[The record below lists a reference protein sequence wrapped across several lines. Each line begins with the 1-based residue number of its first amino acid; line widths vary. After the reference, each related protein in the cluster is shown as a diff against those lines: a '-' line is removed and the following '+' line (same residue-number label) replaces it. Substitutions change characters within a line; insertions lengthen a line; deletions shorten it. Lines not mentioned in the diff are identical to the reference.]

1 MFLRSLNFRQ
11 LVSTAVIGLSL
22 ITYIFFCY
30 CTERHEHISISLCV
44 LGLFTFYVLLL
55 KLDLSTRVMIKIGL
69 VFRLIIL
76 ISTPNLSQDF
86 YRFFWD
92 GQLILNGFNPYLNTP
107 NQIIISKL
115 ISFPEMNEIYEL
127 MGSLSQNNYSN
138 YPPIH
143 QIITF
148 LALLITD
155 KSIITSIISLRLILI
170 LFDLGILFYG
180 IKLLKKLKKPKNII
194 FIYFLNP
201 LVILELTGNL
211 HLEGVMVFFMILSFY
226 HLYRKSEIY
235 SGIFLG
241 LSILTKLIPLIILPL
256 FLFRLGLKKSIRFI
270 VTITAVISTGFA
282 PFINFKSL
290 INYSESINLWFSN
303 FEFNASIYYAL
314 KEIFKGFNIRLIDY
328 MVYIIPISIF
338 IVLTYLISMKKN
350 KTQDILTQSLIIL
363 TTYLFISTT
372 IHPWYIIPLIFLSCF
387 TNYRYPIFWSF
398 TIFLSYFSY
407 YEIQVN
413 ENHFL
418 LAIEYGLVIG
428 ILFYEIYF
436 KKLNHHKLTD
446 FNF

>member
-1 MFLRSLNFRQ
+1 
-11 LVSTAVIGLSL
+11 
-22 ITYIFFCY
+22 
-30 CTERHEHISISLCV
+30 
-44 LGLFTFYVLLL
+44 
-55 KLDLSTRVMIKIGL
+55 
-69 VFRLIIL
+69 
-76 ISTPNLSQDF
+76 
-86 YRFFWD
+86 
-92 GQLILNGFNPYLNTP
+92 
-107 NQIIISKL
+107 
-115 ISFPEMNEIYEL
+115 
-127 MGSLSQNNYSN
+127 
-138 YPPIH
+138 
-143 QIITF
+143 
-148 LALLITD
+148 
-155 KSIITSIISLRLILI
+155 
-170 LFDLGILFYG
+170 
-180 IKLLKKLKKPKNII
+180 
-194 FIYFLNP
+194 
-201 LVILELTGNL
+201 
-211 HLEGVMVFFMILSFY
+211 MVFFMILSFY

-314 KEIFKGFNIRLIDY
+314 KEIFESFNIRLIDY
-328 MVYIIPISIF
+328 MVYVIPISIF

>member
-1 MFLRSLNFRQ
+1 
-11 LVSTAVIGLSL
+11 
-22 ITYIFFCY
+22 
-30 CTERHEHISISLCV
+30 
-44 LGLFTFYVLLL
+44 
-55 KLDLSTRVMIKIGL
+55 MIKIGL

-226 HLYRKSEIY
+226 HLYRKKEIY

-241 LSILTKLIPLIILPL
+241 LSILTKLIPLMILPL
-256 FLFRLGLKKSIRFI
+256 FLYRLGLKKSIRFI
-270 VTITAVISTGFA
+270 VTITGVISTGFA

-290 INYSESINLWFSN
+290 INYSKSINLWFSN
-303 FEFNASIYYAL
+303 FEFNASFYYAL

-328 MVYIIPISIF
+328 MVYVIPISIL

-387 TNYRYPIFWSF
+387 TNYRYPIFWSL

-418 LAIEYGLVIG
+418 LAIEYGLLIG

-436 KKLNHHKLTD
+436 KKN
-446 FNF
+446 

>member
-1 MFLRSLNFRQ
+1 M
-11 LVSTAVIGLSL
+11 V
-22 ITYIFFCY
+22 
-30 CTERHEHISISLCV
+30 
-44 LGLFTFYVLLL
+44 
-55 KLDLSTRVMIKIGL
+55 KIGL

-76 ISTPNLSQDF
+76 ISAPNLSQDF

-127 MGSLSQNNYSN
+127 MGPLSQNNYSN

-148 LALLITD
+148 ITLLITD
-155 KSIITSIISLRLILI
+155 KSIIAGIISLRLILI

-180 IKLLKKLKKPKNII
+180 IKLLKILKKPKNII

-201 LVILELTGNL
+201 LVILELIGNL

-226 HLYRKSEIY
+226 HLYRKREIY

-241 LSILTKLIPLIILPL
+241 LSIITKLIPLIILPL
-256 FLFRLGLKKSIRFI
+256 FLFRFGLKKSIRFI

-328 MVYIIPISIF
+328 MVYVIPISIF

-350 KTQDILTQSLIIL
+350 KTQDVLTQSLIIL

-436 KKLNHHKLTD
+436 KKIKSS
-446 FNF
+446 

>member
-1 MFLRSLNFRQ
+1 M
-11 LVSTAVIGLSL
+11 V
-22 ITYIFFCY
+22 
-30 CTERHEHISISLCV
+30 
-44 LGLFTFYVLLL
+44 
-55 KLDLSTRVMIKIGL
+55 KIGL

-76 ISTPNLSQDF
+76 ISAPNLSQDF

-127 MGSLSQNNYSN
+127 MGPLSQNNYSN

-148 LALLITD
+148 ITLLITD
-155 KSIITSIISLRLILI
+155 KSIIAGIISLRLILI

-180 IKLLKKLKKPKNII
+180 IKLLKILKKPKNII

-201 LVILELTGNL
+201 LVILELIGNL

-226 HLYRKSEIY
+226 HLYKKKEIY

-270 VTITAVISTGFA
+270 VTITLVISTGFA
-282 PFINFKSL
+282 TFINYKSL

-328 MVYIIPISIF
+328 MVYVIPTSIF

-407 YEIQVN
+407 YEMQVN

-436 KKLNHHKLTD
+436 KKIKSS
-446 FNF
+446 

>member
-1 MFLRSLNFRQ
+1 M
-11 LVSTAVIGLSL
+11 V
-22 ITYIFFCY
+22 
-30 CTERHEHISISLCV
+30 
-44 LGLFTFYVLLL
+44 
-55 KLDLSTRVMIKIGL
+55 KIGL

-76 ISTPNLSQDF
+76 ISAPNLSQDF

-127 MGSLSQNNYSN
+127 MGPLSQNNYSN
-138 YPPIH
+138 YPPIL

-148 LALLITD
+148 ITLLITD
-155 KSIITSIISLRLILI
+155 KSIIAGIISLRLILI

-180 IKLLKKLKKPKNII
+180 IKLLKILKKPKNII

-201 LVILELTGNL
+201 LVILELIGNL

-226 HLYRKSEIY
+226 HLYRKREIY

-241 LSILTKLIPLIILPL
+241 LSIITKLIPLIILPL
-256 FLFRLGLKKSIRFI
+256 FLFRFGLKKSIRFI

-314 KEIFKGFNIRLIDY
+314 KEIFKGFDIRLIDY
-328 MVYIIPISIF
+328 MVYVIPISIF

-350 KTQDILTQSLIIL
+350 KVNKSDILEHINVEA
-363 TTYLFISTT
+363 
-372 IHPWYIIPLIFLSCF
+372 P
-387 TNYRYPIFWSF
+387 
-398 TIFLSYFSY
+398 FS
-407 YEIQVN
+407 
-413 ENHFL
+413 
-418 LAIEYGLVIG
+418 
-428 ILFYEIYF
+428 
-436 KKLNHHKLTD
+436 
-446 FNF
+446 

>member
-11 LVSTAVIGLSL
+11 LVTTAVIGLSL

-30 CTERHEHISISLCV
+30 CTKRHEHISISLCV
-44 LGLFTFYVLLL
+44 LGLFTFYILLL
-55 KLDLSTRVMIKIGL
+55 KLDLSTGLMVKIGL

-76 ISTPNLSQDF
+76 ISAPNLSQDF

-107 NQIIISKL
+107 NEIIISKL
-115 ISFPEMNEIYEL
+115 ISFPKMNEIYEL

-148 LALLITD
+148 ITLLITD
-155 KSIITSIISLRLILI
+155 KSIIASIISLRLILI

-180 IKLLKKLKKPKNII
+180 IKLLKILKKPKNII

-201 LVILELTGNL
+201 LVILELIGNL

-314 KEIFKGFNIRLIDY
+314 KEIFKVFNIRLIDF

-338 IVLTYLISMKKN
+338 IVMTYLISMKKN

>member
-282 PFINFKSL
+282 PFINFTSL
-290 INYSESINLWFSN
+290 INYSKSINLWFSN

-338 IVLTYLISMKKN
+338 IVLTYLISIKKN

-387 TNYRYPIFWSF
+387 TNYRYPIFWSL

-418 LAIEYGLVIG
+418 LAIEYGLLIG

-436 KKLNHHKLTD
+436 KKN
-446 FNF
+446 

>member
-1 MFLRSLNFRQ
+1 M
-11 LVSTAVIGLSL
+11 
-22 ITYIFFCY
+22 
-30 CTERHEHISISLCV
+30 
-44 LGLFTFYVLLL
+44 
-55 KLDLSTRVMIKIGL
+55 DLSTGLMVKIGL

-76 ISTPNLSQDF
+76 ISAPNLSQDF

-107 NQIIISKL
+107 NEIIISKL
-115 ISFPEMNEIYEL
+115 ISFPKMNEIYEL

-148 LALLITD
+148 ITLLITD
-155 KSIITSIISLRLILI
+155 KSIIASIISLRLILI

-180 IKLLKKLKKPKNII
+180 IKLLKILKKPKNII

-201 LVILELTGNL
+201 LVILELIGNL

-314 KEIFKGFNIRLIDY
+314 KEIFKVFNIRLIDY

-338 IVLTYLISMKKN
+338 IVLTYLISIKKN

>member
-1 MFLRSLNFRQ
+1 MLLRSLNYRQ
-11 LVSTAVIGLSL
+11 LASTAIIGFSL
-22 ITYIFFCY
+22 ITYMFFCY
-30 CTERHEHISISLCV
+30 FTKRHEHVNISLCV
-44 LGLFTFYVLLL
+44 LGLFTFYILLL
-55 KLDLSTRVMIKIGL
+55 KLDLSTGLMVKIGL

-76 ISTPNLSQDF
+76 ISAPNLSQDF

-107 NQIIISKL
+107 NEIIISKL
-115 ISFPEMNEIYEL
+115 ISFPKMNEIYEL

-148 LALLITD
+148 ITLLITD
-155 KSIITSIISLRLILI
+155 KSIIASIISLRLILI

-180 IKLLKKLKKPKNII
+180 IKLLKILKKPKNII

-201 LVILELTGNL
+201 LVILELIGNL

-226 HLYRKSEIY
+226 HLYRKKEIY

-256 FLFRLGLKKSIRFI
+256 FLCRLGLKKSIRFI
-270 VTITAVISTGFA
+270 VTITVVISAGLA

>member
-55 KLDLSTRVMIKIGL
+55 KLDLSTGVMIKIGL

-180 IKLLKKLKKPKNII
+180 IKLLRNLKKTKNII

-201 LVILELTGNL
+201 LVILELIGNL
-211 HLEGVMVFFMILSFY
+211 HLEGVMIFFMILSFY
-226 HLYRKSEIY
+226 HLYRKKEIY

-241 LSILTKLIPLIILPL
+241 LSILTKLIPLMILPL
-256 FLFRLGLKKSIRFI
+256 FLYRLGLKKSIRFI
-270 VTITAVISTGFA
+270 VTITGVISTGFA
-282 PFINFKSL
+282 PFINFTSL
-290 INYSESINLWFSN
+290 INYSKSINLWFSN
-303 FEFNASIYYAL
+303 FEFNASFYYAL

-328 MVYIIPISIF
+328 MVYVIPISIL

-387 TNYRYPIFWSF
+387 TNYRYPIFWSL

-418 LAIEYGLVIG
+418 LAIEYGLLIG

-436 KKLNHHKLTD
+436 KKN
-446 FNF
+446 

>member
-226 HLYRKSEIY
+226 HLYRKKEIY

-256 FLFRLGLKKSIRFI
+256 FLYRLGLKKSIRFI
-270 VTITAVISTGFA
+270 ITITGVISTGFA
-282 PFINFKSL
+282 PFINFTSL
-290 INYSESINLWFSN
+290 INYSKSINLWFSN
-303 FEFNASIYYAL
+303 FEFNASFYYAL

-328 MVYIIPISIF
+328 MVYVIPISIL

-387 TNYRYPIFWSF
+387 TNYRYPIFWSL

-418 LAIEYGLVIG
+418 LAIEYGLLIG

-436 KKLNHHKLTD
+436 KKN
-446 FNF
+446 

>member
-180 IKLLKKLKKPKNII
+180 IKLLRNLKKTKNII

-201 LVILELTGNL
+201 LVILELIGNL
-211 HLEGVMVFFMILSFY
+211 HLEGVMIFFMILSFY
-226 HLYRKSEIY
+226 HLYRKKEIY

-256 FLFRLGLKKSIRFI
+256 FLYRLGLKKSIRFI
-270 VTITAVISTGFA
+270 ITITGVISTGFA
-282 PFINFKSL
+282 PFINFTSL
-290 INYSESINLWFSN
+290 INYSKSINLWFSN
-303 FEFNASIYYAL
+303 FEFNASFYYAL

-328 MVYIIPISIF
+328 MVYVIPISIL

-387 TNYRYPIFWSF
+387 TNYRYPIFWSL

-418 LAIEYGLVIG
+418 LAIEYGLLIG

-436 KKLNHHKLTD
+436 KKTKSS
-446 FNF
+446 

>member
-180 IKLLKKLKKPKNII
+180 IKLLRNLKKTKNII

-201 LVILELTGNL
+201 LVILELIGNL
-211 HLEGVMVFFMILSFY
+211 HLEGVMIFFMILSFY
-226 HLYRKSEIY
+226 HLYRKKEIY

-256 FLFRLGLKKSIRFI
+256 FLYRLGLKKSIRFI
-270 VTITAVISTGFA
+270 ATITGVIFTGFA

-290 INYSESINLWFSN
+290 INYSKSINLWFSN

-328 MVYIIPISIF
+328 MVYVIPISIL

-387 TNYRYPIFWSF
+387 TNYRYPIFWSL

-418 LAIEYGLVIG
+418 LAIEYGLLIG

-436 KKLNHHKLTD
+436 KKTKSS
-446 FNF
+446 

>member
-1 MFLRSLNFRQ
+1 MLLRSLNYRQ
-11 LVSTAVIGLSL
+11 LASTAIIGLSL
-22 ITYIFFCY
+22 ITYMFFCY
-30 CTERHEHISISLCV
+30 FTKRHEHVNISLCV
-44 LGLFTFYVLLL
+44 LGLFTFYILLL
-55 KLDLSTRVMIKIGL
+55 KSDLSTGLMVKIGL

-76 ISTPNLSQDF
+76 ISAPNLSQDF

-92 GQLILNGFNPYLNTP
+92 GQLILNGFSPYLNTP
-107 NQIIISKL
+107 NEIIISKI
-115 ISFPEMNEIYEL
+115 ISFPKMNEIYEL

-148 LALLITD
+148 ITLLITD
-155 KSIITSIISLRLILI
+155 KSIIASIISLRLILI

-180 IKLLKKLKKPKNII
+180 IKLLKILKKPKNII

-201 LVILELTGNL
+201 LVILELIGNL
-211 HLEGVMVFFMILSFY
+211 HLEGVMVFFMVLSFY
-226 HLYRKSEIY
+226 HLYRKKEIY

-256 FLFRLGLKKSIRFI
+256 FLYRLGLKKSIRFI
-270 VTITAVISTGFA
+270 VTITVVISAGLT

-413 ENHFL
+413 ENYFL

>member
-11 LVSTAVIGLSL
+11 LVTTAVIGLSL

-30 CTERHEHISISLCV
+30 CIKRHEHINISLCV

-55 KLDLSTRVMIKIGL
+55 KLDLSTGVMIKIGL

-92 GQLILNGFNPYLNTP
+92 GHLILNGFNPYLNTP

-148 LALLITD
+148 ITLLITD
-155 KSIITSIISLRLILI
+155 KSIIASIISLRLILI

-180 IKLLKKLKKPKNII
+180 IKLLKILKKPKNII

-201 LVILELTGNL
+201 LVILELIGNL

-226 HLYRKSEIY
+226 HLCRKREIY

-256 FLFRLGLKKSIRFI
+256 FLFRFGLKKSIRFI

-282 PFINFKSL
+282 PFFNFKSL

-328 MVYIIPISIF
+328 MVYIIPISIL

-350 KTQDILTQSLIIL
+350 KTQDVLSQSLIIL

-436 KKLNHHKLTD
+436 KKIKSS
-446 FNF
+446 

>member
-22 ITYIFFCY
+22 ITYMFFCY
-30 CTERHEHISISLCV
+30 CIERHEHISISLCV

-55 KLDLSTRVMIKIGL
+55 KLDLSTGVMIKIGL

-180 IKLLKKLKKPKNII
+180 IKLLRNLKKTKNII

-201 LVILELTGNL
+201 LVILELIGNL
-211 HLEGVMVFFMILSFY
+211 HFEGVMIFFMILSFY
-226 HLYRKSEIY
+226 HLYRKKEIY

-241 LSILTKLIPLIILPL
+241 LSILTKLIPLMILPL
-256 FLFRLGLKKSIRFI
+256 FLYRLGLKKSIRFI
-270 VTITAVISTGFA
+270 VTITGVISTGFA

-290 INYSESINLWFSN
+290 INYSKSINLWFSN

-328 MVYIIPISIF
+328 MVYVIPISIL

-387 TNYRYPIFWSF
+387 TNYRYPIFWSL

-418 LAIEYGLVIG
+418 LAIEYGLLIG

-436 KKLNHHKLTD
+436 KKTKSS
-446 FNF
+446 

>member
-1 MFLRSLNFRQ
+1 M
-11 LVSTAVIGLSL
+11 V
-22 ITYIFFCY
+22 
-30 CTERHEHISISLCV
+30 
-44 LGLFTFYVLLL
+44 
-55 KLDLSTRVMIKIGL
+55 KIGL

-76 ISTPNLSQDF
+76 ISAPNLSQDF

-107 NQIIISKL
+107 NEIIISKL
-115 ISFPEMNEIYEL
+115 ISFPKMNEIYEL
-127 MGSLSQNNYSN
+127 MSSLSQNNYSN

-148 LALLITD
+148 ITLLITD
-155 KSIITSIISLRLILI
+155 KSIIASIVSLRLILI

-180 IKLLKKLKKPKNII
+180 IKILKILKKPKNII

-201 LVILELTGNL
+201 LVILELIGNL
-211 HLEGVMVFFMILSFY
+211 HLEGVMVFFMVLSFY
-226 HLYRKSEIY
+226 HLYKKSEIY

-241 LSILTKLIPLIILPL
+241 LSILTKLIPLIILPV

-270 VTITAVISTGFA
+270 VTIIAVISIGFA

-328 MVYIIPISIF
+328 MAYIIPISIF
-338 IVLTYLISMKKN
+338 IVLTYLISTKKN
-350 KTQDILTQSLIIL
+350 RTQDILTQSLIVL

-413 ENHFL
+413 ENQFL
-418 LAIEYGLVIG
+418 IAIEYGLVIG

>member
-55 KLDLSTRVMIKIGL
+55 KLDLSTGVMIKIGL

-180 IKLLKKLKKPKNII
+180 IKLLRNLKKTKNII

-201 LVILELTGNL
+201 LVILELIGNL
-211 HLEGVMVFFMILSFY
+211 HLEGVMIFFMILSFY
-226 HLYRKSEIY
+226 HLYRKKEIY

-256 FLFRLGLKKSIRFI
+256 FLYRLGLKKSIRFI
-270 VTITAVISTGFA
+270 ITITGVISTGFA
-282 PFINFKSL
+282 PFINFTSL
-290 INYSESINLWFSN
+290 INYSKSINLWFSN
-303 FEFNASIYYAL
+303 FEFNASFYYAL

-328 MVYIIPISIF
+328 MVYVIPISIL

-387 TNYRYPIFWSF
+387 TNYRYPIFWSL

-418 LAIEYGLVIG
+418 LAIEYGLLIG

-436 KKLNHHKLTD
+436 KKTKSS
-446 FNF
+446 

>member
-1 MFLRSLNFRQ
+1 MGPGFFVMPSFDEIIFLTSLKHCKH
-11 LVSTAVIGLSL
+11 L
-22 ITYIFFCY
+22 
-30 CTERHEHISISLCV
+30 
-44 LGLFTFYVLLL
+44 
-55 KLDLSTRVMIKIGL
+55 
-69 VFRLIIL
+69 
-76 ISTPNLSQDF
+76 QDF

-107 NQIIISKL
+107 NEIIISKL
-115 ISFPEMNEIYEL
+115 ISFPKMNEIYEL

-148 LALLITD
+148 ITLLITD
-155 KSIITSIISLRLILI
+155 KSIIASIISLRLILI

-180 IKLLKKLKKPKNII
+180 IKLLKILKKPKNII

-201 LVILELTGNL
+201 LVILELIGNL

-372 IHPWYIIPLIFLSCF
+372 IHPWYIIPLIFLSCL

>member
-226 HLYRKSEIY
+226 HLYKKKEIY

-256 FLFRLGLKKSIRFI
+256 FLYRLGLKKSIRFI
-270 VTITAVISTGFA
+270 ITITGVISTGFA
-282 PFINFKSL
+282 PFINFTSL
-290 INYSESINLWFSN
+290 INYSKSINLWFSN
-303 FEFNASIYYAL
+303 FEFNASFYYAL

-328 MVYIIPISIF
+328 MVYVIPISIL

-387 TNYRYPIFWSF
+387 TNYRYPIFWSL

-418 LAIEYGLVIG
+418 LAIEYGLLIG

-436 KKLNHHKLTD
+436 KKN
-446 FNF
+446 

>member
-1 MFLRSLNFRQ
+1 
-11 LVSTAVIGLSL
+11 
-22 ITYIFFCY
+22 
-30 CTERHEHISISLCV
+30 
-44 LGLFTFYVLLL
+44 
-55 KLDLSTRVMIKIGL
+55 
-69 VFRLIIL
+69 
-76 ISTPNLSQDF
+76 
-86 YRFFWD
+86 
-92 GQLILNGFNPYLNTP
+92 
-107 NQIIISKL
+107 
-115 ISFPEMNEIYEL
+115 
-127 MGSLSQNNYSN
+127 
-138 YPPIH
+138 
-143 QIITF
+143 
-148 LALLITD
+148 
-155 KSIITSIISLRLILI
+155 LI

-180 IKLLKKLKKPKNII
+180 IKFLKILKKPKNII

-201 LVILELTGNL
+201 LVILELIGNL

-226 HLYRKSEIY
+226 HLYKKKEIY

-270 VTITAVISTGFA
+270 VTITLVISTGFA
-282 PFINFKSL
+282 TFINYKSL

-328 MVYIIPISIF
+328 MVYVIPTSIF

-407 YEIQVN
+407 YEMQVN

-436 KKLNHHKLTD
+436 KKIKSS
-446 FNF
+446 

>member
-1 MFLRSLNFRQ
+1 M
-11 LVSTAVIGLSL
+11 V
-22 ITYIFFCY
+22 
-30 CTERHEHISISLCV
+30 
-44 LGLFTFYVLLL
+44 
-55 KLDLSTRVMIKIGL
+55 KIGL

-76 ISTPNLSQDF
+76 ISAPNLSQDF

-127 MGSLSQNNYSN
+127 MGPLSQNNYSN

-148 LALLITD
+148 ITLLITD
-155 KSIITSIISLRLILI
+155 KSIIAGIISLRLILI

-180 IKLLKKLKKPKNII
+180 IKFLKILKKPKNII

-201 LVILELTGNL
+201 LVILELIGNL

-226 HLYRKSEIY
+226 HLYRKREIY

-241 LSILTKLIPLIILPL
+241 LSIITKLIPLIILPL
-256 FLFRLGLKKSIRFI
+256 FLFRFGLKKSIRFI

-328 MVYIIPISIF
+328 MVYVIPISIF

-350 KTQDILTQSLIIL
+350 KTQDVLTQSLIIL

-436 KKLNHHKLTD
+436 KKIKSS
-446 FNF
+446 

>member
-1 MFLRSLNFRQ
+1 M
-11 LVSTAVIGLSL
+11 V
-22 ITYIFFCY
+22 
-30 CTERHEHISISLCV
+30 
-44 LGLFTFYVLLL
+44 
-55 KLDLSTRVMIKIGL
+55 KIGL

-76 ISTPNLSQDF
+76 ISAPNLSQDF

-127 MGSLSQNNYSN
+127 MGPLSQNNYSN

-148 LALLITD
+148 ITLLITD
-155 KSIITSIISLRLILI
+155 KSIIAGIISLRLILI

-180 IKLLKKLKKPKNII
+180 IKLLKILKKPKNII

-201 LVILELTGNL
+201 LVILELIGNL

-226 HLYRKSEIY
+226 HLYRKREIY

-241 LSILTKLIPLIILPL
+241 LSIITKLIPLIILPL
-256 FLFRLGLKKSIRFI
+256 FLFRFGLKKSIRFI

-328 MVYIIPISIF
+328 MVYVIPTSIF

-350 KTQDILTQSLIIL
+350 KTQDILNQSLIIL

-436 KKLNHHKLTD
+436 KKIKSS
-446 FNF
+446 

>member
-1 MFLRSLNFRQ
+1 
-11 LVSTAVIGLSL
+11 
-22 ITYIFFCY
+22 
-30 CTERHEHISISLCV
+30 
-44 LGLFTFYVLLL
+44 
-55 KLDLSTRVMIKIGL
+55 MIKIGL

-226 HLYRKSEIY
+226 HLYRKKEIY

-256 FLFRLGLKKSIRFI
+256 FLYRLGLKKSIRFI
-270 VTITAVISTGFA
+270 ITITGVISTGFA
-282 PFINFKSL
+282 PFINFTSL
-290 INYSESINLWFSN
+290 INYSKSINLWFSN
-303 FEFNASIYYAL
+303 FEFNASFYYAL

-328 MVYIIPISIF
+328 MVYVIPISIL

-387 TNYRYPIFWSF
+387 TNYRYPIFWSL

-418 LAIEYGLVIG
+418 LAIEYGLLIG
-428 ILFYEIYF
+428 ILFYEIYL
-436 KKLNHHKLTD
+436 KKIKSS
-446 FNF
+446 

>member
-1 MFLRSLNFRQ
+1 M
-11 LVSTAVIGLSL
+11 V
-22 ITYIFFCY
+22 
-30 CTERHEHISISLCV
+30 
-44 LGLFTFYVLLL
+44 
-55 KLDLSTRVMIKIGL
+55 KIGL

-76 ISTPNLSQDF
+76 ISAPNLSQDF

-127 MGSLSQNNYSN
+127 MGPLSQNNYSN

-148 LALLITD
+148 ITLLITD
-155 KSIITSIISLRLILI
+155 KSIIAGIISLRLILI

-180 IKLLKKLKKPKNII
+180 IKLLKILKKPKNII

-201 LVILELTGNL
+201 LVILELIGNL

-226 HLYRKSEIY
+226 HLYRKREIY

-241 LSILTKLIPLIILPL
+241 LSIITKLIPLIILPL
-256 FLFRLGLKKSIRFI
+256 FLFRFGLKKSIRFI

-328 MVYIIPISIF
+328 MVYVIPISIF

-350 KTQDILTQSLIIL
+350 KTQDVLTQSLIIL

-436 KKLNHHKLTD
+436 KKIKPS
-446 FNF
+446 

>member
-55 KLDLSTRVMIKIGL
+55 KLDLSTGVMIKIGL

-226 HLYRKSEIY
+226 HLYRKKEIY

-256 FLFRLGLKKSIRFI
+256 FLYRLGLKKSIRFI
-270 VTITAVISTGFA
+270 ITITGVISTGFA
-282 PFINFKSL
+282 PFINFTSL
-290 INYSESINLWFSN
+290 INYSKSINLWFSN
-303 FEFNASIYYAL
+303 FEFNASFYYAL

-328 MVYIIPISIF
+328 MVYVIPISIL

-387 TNYRYPIFWSF
+387 TNYRYPIFWSL

-418 LAIEYGLVIG
+418 LAIEYGLLIG

-436 KKLNHHKLTD
+436 KKN
-446 FNF
+446 

>member
-1 MFLRSLNFRQ
+1 M
-11 LVSTAVIGLSL
+11 V
-22 ITYIFFCY
+22 
-30 CTERHEHISISLCV
+30 
-44 LGLFTFYVLLL
+44 
-55 KLDLSTRVMIKIGL
+55 KIGL

-76 ISTPNLSQDF
+76 ISAPNLSQDF

-127 MGSLSQNNYSN
+127 MGPLSQNNYSN

-148 LALLITD
+148 ITLLITD
-155 KSIITSIISLRLILI
+155 KSIIAGIISLRLILI

-180 IKLLKKLKKPKNII
+180 IKLLKILKKPKNII

-201 LVILELTGNL
+201 LVILELIGNL

-226 HLYRKSEIY
+226 HLYRKREIY

-241 LSILTKLIPLIILPL
+241 LSIITKLIPLIILPL
-256 FLFRLGLKKSIRFI
+256 FLFRFGLKKSIRFI

-314 KEIFKGFNIRLIDY
+314 KEIFKGFDIRLIDY
-328 MVYIIPISIF
+328 MVYVIPISIF

-350 KTQDILTQSLIIL
+350 KTQDVLTQSLIIL

-436 KKLNHHKLTD
+436 KKIKSS
-446 FNF
+446 

>member
-1 MFLRSLNFRQ
+1 M
-11 LVSTAVIGLSL
+11 V
-22 ITYIFFCY
+22 
-30 CTERHEHISISLCV
+30 
-44 LGLFTFYVLLL
+44 
-55 KLDLSTRVMIKIGL
+55 KIGL

-76 ISTPNLSQDF
+76 ISAPNLSQDF

-127 MGSLSQNNYSN
+127 MGPLSQNNYSN

-148 LALLITD
+148 ITLLITD
-155 KSIITSIISLRLILI
+155 KSIIAGIISLRLILI

-180 IKLLKKLKKPKNII
+180 IKLLKILKKPKNII

-201 LVILELTGNL
+201 LVILELIGNL

-226 HLYRKSEIY
+226 HLYRKREIY

-241 LSILTKLIPLIILPL
+241 LSIITKLIPLIILPL
-256 FLFRLGLKKSIRFI
+256 FLFRFGLKKSIRFI

-328 MVYIIPISIF
+328 MVYVIPISIF
-338 IVLTYLISMKKN
+338 IVLNYLISMKKN
-350 KTQDILTQSLIIL
+350 KTQDVLTQSLIIL

-436 KKLNHHKLTD
+436 KKIKSS
-446 FNF
+446 

>member
-11 LVSTAVIGLSL
+11 LVTTAVIGLSL

-30 CTERHEHISISLCV
+30 CIKRHEHINISLCV

-55 KLDLSTRVMIKIGL
+55 KLDLSTGVMIKIGL

-92 GQLILNGFNPYLNTP
+92 GHLILNGFNPYLNTP

-148 LALLITD
+148 ITLLITD
-155 KSIITSIISLRLILI
+155 KSIIASIISLRLILI

-180 IKLLKKLKKPKNII
+180 IKLLKILKKPKNII

-201 LVILELTGNL
+201 LVILELIGNL

-226 HLYRKSEIY
+226 HLYRKREIY

-256 FLFRLGLKKSIRFI
+256 FLFRFGLKKSIRFI

-282 PFINFKSL
+282 PFFNFKSL

-328 MVYIIPISIF
+328 MVYIIPISIL

-350 KTQDILTQSLIIL
+350 KTQDVLSQSLIIL

-436 KKLNHHKLTD
+436 KKIKSS
-446 FNF
+446 

>member
-55 KLDLSTRVMIKIGL
+55 KLDLSTGVMIKIGL

-180 IKLLKKLKKPKNII
+180 IKLLRNLKKTKNII

-201 LVILELTGNL
+201 LVILELIGNL
-211 HLEGVMVFFMILSFY
+211 HFEGVMIFFMILSFY
-226 HLYRKSEIY
+226 HLYRKKEIY

-256 FLFRLGLKKSIRFI
+256 FLYRLGLKKSIRFI
-270 VTITAVISTGFA
+270 VTITGVISTGFA

-290 INYSESINLWFSN
+290 INYSKSINLWFSN

-328 MVYIIPISIF
+328 MVYVIPISIL

-387 TNYRYPIFWSF
+387 TNYRYPIFWSL

-418 LAIEYGLVIG
+418 LAIEYGLLIG

-436 KKLNHHKLTD
+436 KKIKSS
-446 FNF
+446 